1 MSDAVCRDYAEIT
14 DVRASDP
21 QAVERAWQTRTIR
34 PAVRGNGR
42 LMIVAADH
50 PARGALGVGS
60 RPTAMNSRTD
70 LLDRLRAALAD
81 PGVDGVLATAD
92 ILDDLLLLGAL
103 EDKVVFSSMNRG
115 GLAGAQFELDDR
127 MTATTAAATAAA
139 RMNGGKMLCRID
151 LGDPGTVSTLE
162 ACARAV
168 DELAAHGL
176 IAMVEPFLST
186 RVDGKVRNDLSPDA
200 VIKSVHI
207 SQGLGSTSAYT
218 WMKLPVVDEMD
229 RVMESTTLPTL
240 LLGGDPADPDE
251 AFASWEKALALPSV
265 RGLIVGRTLLY
276 PADDDVSSAVATAV
290 SMVRRGA
297 IGMHSKYYIPA
308 RSATL
313 PYTVDITPES
323 AGWTE
328 ASLQVVELKPMQ
340 ELALETGD
348 TEVMILPLAGG
359 GTVDCGNEAFE
370 LAPRASVFDGPADM
384 VYIGIGQSYTLCGEG
399 RFAICGARAK
409 RQLPNR
415 RVAAADVSVE
425 LRGTGNCSRQVHNF
439 GTAGVF
445 EADSLIACEVITPG
459 GNWSSYPAHKHDE
472 ETPVESA
479 LEEIYYFEIASGP
492 DGSRGFGYHRVYG
505 TPDRPIEVLEEVRT
519 GDVVLVPHGYHGPSV
534 AAPGY
539 HMYYLN
545 VMAGPG
551 EERAWKIVD
560 DPEHAW
566 LRGTWD
572 DQAVD
577 PEASPAFTRSVNRGF
592 QRSAFKSPHT
602 EPTVRLTVAQ
612 ATVRFLANQYVERD
626 GERSKFFAG
635 CFGIFGHG
643 NVAGM
648 GQALLQDEVE
658 AAEAGRRRPCA
669 RRSRRAGA
677 AIRAGPQRAGDGA
690 HRRRVRP
697 AEGPAADLGRDR
709 QHRARVHQHAHRRGT
724 GHHQPAAGT
733 AAAVRHLR
741 HPGQRAGAAGTRTA
755 PRQRDAPSTTRSSR
769 CRGSSTGC
777 GGRSSCPRHC
787 SARCG
792 C

>member
-1 MSDAVCRDYAEIT
+1 MSDALCRDYAEIT

-50 PARGALGVGS
+50 PARGALGVGA

-103 EDKVVFSSMNRG
+103 ENKVVFSSMNRG

-151 LGDPGTVSTLE
+151 LDDPGTVSTLE

-168 DELAAHGL
+168 DELASHGL

-186 RVDGKVRNDLSPDA
+186 RVDGKVRNDLSPDG

-290 SMVRRGA
+290 SMVRTGA
-297 IGMHSKYYIPA
+297 SAATGNLSMHSKYYIPA
-308 RSATL
+308 RTATL

-340 ELALETGD
+340 ELTLETAD

-359 GTVDCGNEAFE
+359 GAVECDNEAFE
-370 LAPRASVFDGPADM
+370 LSPRASVFDGPADM
-384 VYIGIGQSYTLCGEG
+384 VYLGIGQSYTLCGEG

-445 EADSLIACEVITPG
+445 DADSLIACEVITPG

-505 TPDRPIEVLEEVRT
+505 TPSRPIEVLEEVRT

-566 LRGTWD
+566 LRGTWE

-577 PEASPAFTRSVNRGF
+577 PRLPLHSRG
-592 QRSAFKSPHT
+592 
-602 EPTVRLTVAQ
+602 E
-612 ATVRFLANQYVERD
+612 
-626 GERSKFFAG
+626 
-635 CFGIFGHG
+635 
-643 NVAGM
+643 
-648 GQALLQDEVE
+648 
-658 AAEAGRRRPCA
+658 
-669 RRSRRAGA
+669 
-677 AIRAGPQRAGDGA
+677 
-690 HRRRVRP
+690 
-697 AEGPAADLGRDR
+697 
-709 QHRARVHQHAHRRGT
+709 
-724 GHHQPAAGT
+724 
-733 AAAVRHLR
+733 
-741 HPGQRAGAAGTRTA
+741 
-755 PRQRDAPSTTRSSR
+755 
-769 CRGSSTGC
+769 
-777 GGRSSCPRHC
+777 
-787 SARCG
+787 
-792 C
+792 